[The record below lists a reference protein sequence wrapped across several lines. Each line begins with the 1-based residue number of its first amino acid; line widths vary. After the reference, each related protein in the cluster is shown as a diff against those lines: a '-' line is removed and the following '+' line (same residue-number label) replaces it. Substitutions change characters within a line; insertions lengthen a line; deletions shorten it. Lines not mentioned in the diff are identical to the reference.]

1 MYNSDY
7 QYIGYKRATCDFS
20 FEKAVFMS
28 TDFFI
33 GNYGDE
39 EKVAELVSTG
49 VCATMID
56 ASMASFQLYQ
66 SGIYDEPKCSSERTT
81 NGVGLIGYGTEN
93 GVDYWIVRNS
103 FGIQWGEDGYIRMS
117 RILNNQCGII
127 NSPTMVK

>member
-1 MYNSDY
+1 
-7 QYIGYKRATCDFS
+7 
-20 FEKAVFMS
+20 
-28 TDFFI
+28 
-33 GNYGDE
+33 
-39 EKVAELVSTG
+39 
-49 VCATMID
+49 MID

-81 NGVGLIGYGTEN
+81 HDVGLIGYGTEN

-117 RILNNQCGII
+117 RILNNQFGII